1 MHVELGA
8 DEEPDGGREPR
19 VRLQHLRRLL
29 LDHEGT
35 GKEVRESLRRRAEG
49 SQLLLS
55 EMRLNG
61 TIFS

>member
-35 GKEVRESLRRRAEG
+35 GKQVRD
-49 SQLLLS
+49 
-55 EMRLNG
+55 
-61 TIFS
+61 TVIP